1 MQFFLRII
9 YYIFSLFP
17 GFLLYGV
24 AKVLGYVLLYIVRFR
39 KKIVLFNLN
48 LVYGSNGWDKSLLRE
63 IYFHFALTAL
73 ELLQQPV
80 FTTPKLLKRVSCI
93 GADNY
98 QEAVN
103 KGKGILVLTGHY
115 ANWERCIVKIAEFNN
130 PVNVVVKDVKGF
142 DKNYFTKTF
151 RESHK
156 INCIEKDGKVLLT
169 IFKALKR
176 GETVCMVM
184 DQNAKRTEGCF
195 VNFMGHLCSTFAS
208 PMFIAAKTGATVL
221 PGTAHRDSG
230 DPTSQTIQFHD
241 PIEVAKSEV
250 DEESIQRNTQKVMDV
265 LSQALYDHPAYWIW
279 MHKRWKTRPDS
290 EKENGLKVDYSATEP
305 VTPK

>member
-1 MQFFLRII
+1 MKFFLRII
-9 YYIFSLFP
+9 YYIFSLLP
-17 GFLLYGV
+17 DFLLYSL
-24 AKVLGYVLLYIVRFR
+24 AKALGLLLLHVFRFR
-39 KKIVLFNLN
+39 KKIVFFNLN
-48 LVYGSNGWDKSLLRE
+48 LVYGVNGWDKALLRE

-98 QEAVN
+98 QKALS
-103 KGKGILVLTGHY
+103 KGKGVLVLTGHY
-115 ANWERCIVKIAEFNN
+115 ANWERCIVKIAEFDN

-142 DKNYFTKTF
+142 NKNYFTKTF
-151 RESHK
+151 REPHK

-195 VNFMGHLCSTFAS
+195 VDFMGHLCSTFAS
-208 PMFIAAKTGATVL
+208 PMFIAAKTEATVL

-230 DPTSQTIQFHD
+230 DPTSQTIQFHE
-241 PIEVAKSEV
+241 PMSFTK
-250 DEESIQRNTQKVMDV
+250 DETDELSVQKNTQKVMDV
-265 LSQALYDHPAYWIW
+265 LGQALYDHPAYWIW
-279 MHKRWKTRPDS
+279 MHKRWKTRPLE
-290 EKENGLKVDYSATEP
+290 EKSKGLKVDYSATAP
-305 VTPK
+305 LTPK